1 MPSGMRPAIDI
12 LPGNVASI
20 YNFNPSFAADLFFAS
35 SPVITG
41 FLPCAGPDRTEV
53 PAVNKP

>member
-1 MPSGMRPAIDI
+1 MRPAIDI

-35 SPVITG
+35 SFSCLAQVRIEQKY
-41 FLPCAGPDRTEV
+41 RQ
-53 PAVNKP
+53 

>member
-1 MPSGMRPAIDI
+1 MRPAIDL

-35 SPVITG
+35 SFYHLAWLRIEQKY
-41 FLPCAGPDRTEV
+41 RQ
-53 PAVNKP
+53 